1 MTGPRGRN
9 APLADAVF
17 TVRTLEQA
25 RLLADPL
32 RVRLLREFVAEPRT
46 TKQVAERLQEKAPK
60 LYRHVQ
66 ALLDAG
72 LLKRMGER
80 KKRGTI
86 ERYLQAVA
94 ARFEVDRT
102 LFDAP
107 AAQRAKG
114 AGAVSDLE
122 QLIRTLFA
130 QTQDELLK
138 SCAPGANVAAPP
150 TVARMFVRGSKA
162 QVASIQRRIM
172 ALLAAS
178 ENRSRKRSAKE
189 EVELSGLIA
198 FQVTKANK
206 T

>member
-1 MTGPRGRN
+1 MTGPRARN
-9 APLADAVF
+9 APTSDVVF

-25 RLLADPL
+25 RILADPL
-32 RVRLLREFVAEPRT
+32 RVRLLREFVPEPRT

-114 AGAVSDLE
+114 GGAVSDLE

-138 SCAPGANVAAPP
+138 SCTPGASVAAPP
-150 TVARMFVRGSKA
+150 TVARMYVRGSKA
-162 QVASIQRRIM
+162 HVARIQHRIM

-178 ENRSRKRSAKE
+178 QGRSRKSSAKD

-198 FQVTKANK
+198 FHMTNTNK

>member
-1 MTGPRGRN
+1 MTDARARN
-9 APLADAVF
+9 APSTDAVF

-25 RLLADPL
+25 RILADPL

-46 TKQVAERLQEKAPK
+46 TKQVAERLKEKAPK

-94 ARFEVDRT
+94 ARFEVDRS

-107 AAQRAKG
+107 AAQRAK
-114 AGAVSDLE
+114 GAVSDLE

-138 SCAPGANVAAPP
+138 SCMPGANVATPP

-162 QVASIQRRIM
+162 QVAGIQRRIM

-178 ENRSRKRSAKE
+178 ESRSRKRPAQE

-198 FQVTKANK
+198 FHVSKGNK